1 MSGKQW
7 TILSVAA
14 AVLSV
19 SALFPPWLYKCE
31 WQEFSAGYHFFMK
44 PPEPLK
50 IDSRCTSSDPGPG
63 PPATLHMNIHRLVWQ
78 NIVVIVLSVGL
89 ILIART
95 PRTNLSVVSAV
106 LILSL
111 GVVGSMFLGLMIQ
124 FER

>member
-1 MSGKQW
+1 MRGKQW

-19 SALFPPWLYKCE
+19 SALFPPWLYKCD
-31 WQEFSAGYHFFMK
+31 WREFSAGYHFFMK
-44 PPEPLK
+44 PPAPLK
-50 IDSRCTSSDPGPG
+50 LDSRCNSSDPGPD
-63 PPATLHMNIHRLVWQ
+63 PPATLHLNIDRLIWQ
-78 NIVVIVLSVGL
+78 SIVIIVLSVGL
-89 ILIART
+89 ILIVRT

-111 GVVGSMFLGLMIQ
+111 GVVGSMFLGLIIQ